1 MGETGRIWCGRAK
14 VNLESTPCRCLTTRF
29 VEFFYTNNS
38 ISATLT
44 PVRFEVFITQLNAHL
59 PHDQHHFALVSFIS
73 FDSFFVV
80 SYASHTRVS
89 WAIWHM
95 MQVAH
100 YRINQNPDG
109 TCFIRA
115 KQLFNS
121 IPELIDHHKTKTSG
135 LPVLL
140 EYAISHLHLVSEN
153 QTARRL
159 IVHDALCFLST
170 FPSIKTPTLSIL
182 LILPSTNKA
191 TFHMVWTRYCIHKA
205 GKRAV
210 VISKKL
216 EEAWELPRKDIKMGK
231 MLGAGNY
238 GEVYKV
244 RRLSCLFLPLHH
256 SHPFFCACTTAM
268 FLTPT
273 DT

>member
-170 FPSIKTPTLSIL
+170 FPSKLSSCKRLSELGL
-182 LILPSTNKA
+182 LFDSLSLRSMSRSPAASSCAADVDDPAMTCHGRRVVCV
-191 TFHMVWTRYCIHKA
+191 T
-205 GKRAV
+205 AV
-210 VISKKL
+210 VRDCES
-216 EEAWELPRKDIKMGK
+216 
-231 MLGAGNY
+231 
-238 GEVYKV
+238 
-244 RRLSCLFLPLHH
+244 RR
-256 SHPFFCACTTAM
+256 
-268 FLTPT
+268 
-273 DT
+273 